1 MKEHE
6 QNQTLKERLITLE
19 EENRRLM
26 SENNGL
32 VRKYQTA
39 QETIERLN
47 GYCQSRDLLY
57 ESLVAKNTRQKNFFN
72 LLLKNIQNVIL
83 ILDHNLSLMYCSDAF
98 LRLAGVPNV
107 GFISNQTFEDFSTIY
122 MKEDDVRFVLDT
134 LMLVLVEKK
143 GTVVDRIMSIGEN
156 NEPRYYRINI
166 APMLNVRDIIE
177 GTIILFYDITEIME
191 AKNQAEE
198 ANQAKSIFL
207 AQTSHEIRT
216 PMNTVIGMSELA
228 LRADSLPAAQEYLE
242 SIKQAGLNLLA
253 IINDIL
259 DISKIEA
266 GTLDINMAPYS
277 LSSLLNDIIVMI
289 QLRVAKKPIIF
300 IVDVDPSLPNL
311 LSGDE
316 VRMRQ
321 ILVNVLSNAVKY
333 TRSGFIRFTVTG
345 RVSGDD
351 KAITLDFEVADSGIG
366 IKEEDMPS
374 LFRSFTR
381 LDIKRNQG
389 VEGTGLGLA
398 ITRSICQ
405 AMSGDVYVTST
416 YGEGSVFTV
425 KIPQDIIE
433 KEPIAQVKNPDQ
445 KAVLC
450 YEKHPL
456 YAKSIVRTLQSLG
469 VSVMLKDD
477 EEEFFRELSS
487 GHYPFAFVDD
497 ELAGRAD
504 DQIKVESL
512 ETTLVLFT
520 DPDGTISFRNTPV
533 ISRPAYIVSVANVL
547 NNRTE
552 EDAHDQKSEQF
563 IAPGARILV
572 VDDINTNLVVT
583 AGLLAIY
590 RSHVDT
596 CTSGAESIL
605 MVQRERYDVIFMDHM
620 MPEMDGIEA
629 TKAIRALEGEYYR
642 QVPIIALT
650 ANALIG
656 MKEMFL
662 SNGFNDYLSK
672 PIELSKLDD
681 ILAAW
686 IPAEKQIQKTELDNT
701 EFDKEEEDIFA
712 DNFFVEGINIRAGNA
727 RYQKKGYLEVLR
739 SYCVHTPALLEK
751 LRHYK
756 NEDEYVVTVHGLKG
770 SSAGIC
776 ADTVTK
782 QAAALEQ
789 AARKRD
795 MRFVELNNDPFIK
808 DVEKLLEKLREFL
821 AVVTE
826 QDNEKPVSS
835 QPDPVLLQKLF
846 EASKHYKANIMEET
860 LDKLEMYRYESGGEL
875 IQWLREQ
882 MDNLEYDVIQKRL
895 ETELKQG

>member
-1 MKEHE
+1 MKDRE
-6 QNQTLKERLITLE
+6 QNQALNERVIALE
-19 EENRRLM
+19 EKNKRLVLD
-26 SENNGL
+26 NNKL

-39 QETIERLN
+39 QETVERLN

-57 ESLVAKNTRQKNFFN
+57 ESLLAKNTRQKNFFN

-98 LRLAGVPNV
+98 LRLAGIPSI
-107 GFISNQTFEDFSTIY
+107 GFISNQTFEEFSKAYIN
-122 MKEDDVRFVLDT
+122 KDDVKFILDT

-143 GTVVDRIMSIGEN
+143 GSVVDRVMAVGKE

-166 APMLNVRDIIE
+166 APMLNVQDVIE
-177 GTIILFYDITEIME
+177 GAIILFYDITEIME

-207 AQTSHEIRT
+207 AHTSHEIRT

-228 LRADSLPAAQEYLE
+228 LRAKTLPAAQEYLD

-266 GTLDINMAPYS
+266 GTLDINITPYS
-277 LSSLLNDIIVMI
+277 LSSLLNDIIIMTQV
-289 QLRVAKKPIIF
+289 RVAQKPIIF
-300 IVDVDPSLPNL
+300 IVDVEPSLPNL
-311 LSGDE
+311 LNGDE
-316 VRMRQ
+316 VRLRQ
-321 ILVNVLSNAVKY
+321 VLINVLSNAVKY
-333 TRSGFIRFTVTG
+333 TRSGFVRFTVTG
-345 RVSGDD
+345 QASDDD
-351 KAITLDFEVADSGIG
+351 KSITLAFEVADSGIG
-366 IKEEDMPS
+366 IKEQDMPI

-381 LDIKRNQG
+381 LDAKRNQG

-398 ITRSICQ
+398 ITQSICH
-405 AMSGDVYVTST
+405 AMGGNIDVSST

-425 KIPQDIIE
+425 KIPQGVIE
-433 KEPIAQVKNPDQ
+433 KEPIAQVKDPEQ

-456 YAKSIVRTLQSLG
+456 YAKSMIGTLQSLG
-469 VSVMLKDD
+469 VPVTLKDD
-477 EEEFFRELSS
+477 AEEFFRELAS
-487 GHYPFAFVDD
+487 GRYPFAFVD
-497 ELAGRAD
+497 EEIAGIAD
-504 DQIKVESL
+504 DQIKMESL
-512 ETTLVLFT
+512 ETTLVLFSDT
-520 DPDGTISFRNTPV
+520 DGAAPIRNISV
-533 ISRPAYIVSVANVL
+533 INRPAYIVSVANVL
-547 NNRTE
+547 NNRME
-552 EDAHDQKSEQF
+552 KGSRDQKVGQF

-596 CTSGAESIL
+596 CTSGTEAIS
-605 MVQRERYDVIFMDHM
+605 MVQRDHYDIIFMDHM

-629 TKAIRALEGEYYR
+629 TKAIRALEGDYYR

-672 PIELSKLDD
+672 PMELSKLDD
-681 ILAAW
+681 ILTAW
-686 IPAEKQIQKTELDNT
+686 IPAEKQMQET
-701 EFDKEEEDIFA
+701 EFHREEKDISS
-712 DNFFVEGINIRAGNA
+712 NNIFVEGINIQAGNA
-727 RYQKKGYLEVLR
+727 RYQKKGYQEVLR

-751 LRHYK
+751 LRQYK
-756 NEDEYVVTVHGLKG
+756 SEDEYTITVHGLKG
-770 SSAGIC
+770 SSAGIY
-776 ADTVTK
+776 ADAVAR

-789 AARKRD
+789 AARKKD
-795 MRFVELNNDPFIK
+795 WRFIKLNNDPFIK
-808 DVEKLLEKLREFL
+808 DVDKLLERLREYL
-821 AVVTE
+821 AAVTE
-826 QDNEKPVSS
+826 QKDEKSVLP
-835 QPDPVLLQKLF
+835 QPDPALLRELAD
-846 EASKHYKANIMEET
+846 ASKRYKANIMEEI
-860 LDKLEMYRYESGGEL
+860 LGKLEMSRYESGGEL
-875 IQWLREQ
+875 VQWLREQ
-882 MDNLEYDVIQKRL
+882 MDNLEYDVIRERL
-895 ETELKQG
+895 ESEIK

>member
-1 MKEHE
+1 MKEKE
-6 QNQTLKERLITLE
+6 QNHTLNERVVALE
-19 EENRRLM
+19 EKNKRLV

-57 ESLVAKNTRQKNFFN
+57 ENLVAKNTRQKNFFN
-72 LLLKNIQNVIL
+72 LLLKNTQNVIL
-83 ILDHNLSLMYCSDAF
+83 ILDHNLCLMYCSDTF
-98 LRLAGVPNV
+98 LRLAGIPNV
-107 GFISNQTFEDFSTIY
+107 GFVSNRTFEDFSAEY
-122 MKEDDVRFVLDT
+122 VKQDDIKFILDT

-143 GTVVDRIMSIGEN
+143 ASIVDRVMSFGKDKDV
-156 NEPRYYRINI
+156 RYYRINI

-177 GTIILFYDITEIME
+177 GVIILFYDITEIME

-198 ANQAKSIFL
+198 ANQAKTIFL

-228 LRADSLPAAQEYLE
+228 LRADNLSAAQEYLE

-266 GTLDINMAPYS
+266 GTLDINISPYS
-277 LSSLLNDIIVMI
+277 LSSLLNDIIIMTQV
-289 QLRVAKKPIIF
+289 RVAKKPIIF
-300 IVDVDPSLPNL
+300 IVDVEPSLPNL
-311 LSGDE
+311 LNGDE

-333 TRSGFIRFTVTG
+333 TRSGFICFTVGG
-345 RVSGDD
+345 RVSADGQS
-351 KAITLDFEVADSGIG
+351 INLNFEIADSGIG
-366 IKEEDMPS
+366 IKEQDMPS

-381 LDIKRNQG
+381 LDMKRNQG

-398 ITRSICQ
+398 ITHSICQ
-405 AMSGDVYVTST
+405 AMGGDVHVTST

-425 KIPQDIIE
+425 KIPQGIID
-433 KEPIAQVKNPDQ
+433 KEPLARVSDPEQ

-456 YAKSIVRTLQSLG
+456 YARSIARTLQNLG
-469 VSVMLKDD
+469 VPVTLKDD
-477 EEEFFRELSS
+477 AEEFFRELAS
-487 GHYPFAFVDD
+487 GRYPFAFVDE
-497 ELAGRAD
+497 ELAEIADNQIRAGAL
-504 DQIKVESL
+504 K
-512 ETTLVLFT
+512 TTPVLFA
-520 DPDGTISFRNTPV
+520 DSDGGASFKNIPV
-533 ISRPAYIVSVANVL
+533 INRPAYIVSVANAL

-552 EDAHDQKSEQF
+552 KDSRDQKDEQF
-563 IAPGARILV
+563 IAPAARILV

-605 MVQRERYDVIFMDHM
+605 MVQREHYDVIFMDHM

-629 TKAIRALEGEYYR
+629 TRSIRALEGEYYQ

-672 PIELSKLDD
+672 PIEISKLNE
-681 ILAAW
+681 ILVTW
-686 IPAEKQIQKTELDNT
+686 VPVEKQIQ
-701 EFDKEEEDIFA
+701 EFDQEEK
-712 DNFFVEGINIRAGNA
+712 DNLSDSLFVEGVNIQAGNA
-727 RYQKKGYLEVLR
+727 RYKKKGYLDVLR
-739 SYCVHTPALLEK
+739 SYCIHTPTLLEK

-756 NEDEYVVTVHGLKG
+756 NEDEYIVTVHGLKG

-776 ADTVTK
+776 ADAVTK

-789 AARKRD
+789 AARKKD
-795 MRFVELNNDPFIK
+795 TRFVKLNNDLFIK

-821 AVVTE
+821 AGATE
-826 QDNEKPVSS
+826 QENEKPLSP
-835 QPDPVLLQKLF
+835 QPDPALLRELADACKR
-846 EASKHYKANIMEET
+846 YKANIMEEI
-860 LDKLEMYRYESGGEL
+860 LDKLEMYRYESGGDL
-875 IQWLREQ
+875 VQWLREQ

-895 ETELKQG
+895 ETELKI